1 MDLQYSASRI
11 LHNDHMASL
20 GLLTEL
26 ERLVLT
32 KKAPPPADDPEIARF
47 LARLRGA
54 LAGEIVA
61 HFDFEEEVLFPVLI
75 ESGQGDLCDLLVEEH
90 HVLRETMRDVVA
102 RVADSASA
110 FSLEAWSRLR
120 GMSAEL
126 VERLQ
131 SHIEKEERALVPAI
145 EEAFTP
151 EIDSEAC
158 ARHEG

>member
-11 LHNDHMASL
+11 LHDDHMASL

-75 ESGQGDLCDLLVEEH
+75 ESGQGDLIQV
-90 HVLRETMRDVVA
+90 
-102 RVADSASA
+102 
-110 FSLEAWSRLR
+110 
-120 GMSAEL
+120 
-126 VERLQ
+126 
-131 SHIEKEERALVPAI
+131 
-145 EEAFTP
+145 AFTGRCIP
-151 EIDSEAC
+151 KRKSLGPC
-158 ARHEG
+158 VNRCCRL